1 MKRHGDALDEY
12 SRFIKTCTKVLEV
25 IKFLVT
31 AQLVHTKVCLFIY
44 LFDFALWET
53 SNLVLFQN
61 YL

>member
-25 IKFLVT
+25 INFLVT
-31 AQLVHTKVCLFIY
+31 ARLVHTKVCLFIY
-44 LFDFALWET
+44 LFDFFCEKRLTWFF
-53 SNLVLFQN
+53 FQN